1 MAKKKKKN
9 HKAGISPRKKRRA
22 RKKHPFIKAFFLTIL
37 FVIIFGSLAVAGYG
51 AWYGREIIKNA
62 DPIDP
67 NKIYET
73 LELSTQIYDRN
84 GKLMDEIYYD
94 ENRKIVSYEQLP
106 ENLKNAFVAVEDKTF
121 WEHSGFNFKRIFG
134 AILDAAHGG
143 RISGTST
150 ITQQLARNIF
160 LPEEKEIRSI
170 ERKVTEMYYAYE
182 IEQVLSKE
190 EILTAYLNTIYLGYS
205 CYGVDTASRV
215 YFSKEVEDLS
225 LEQCAA
231 LAALPQAPGE
241 YALLV
246 NEEGEKTTKLSK
258 DLYVNDTSEDR
269 RNMILDLMVE
279 QGMVTQ
285 EEADAAKKPAEEFIE
300 PGKESEASRSSFK
313 DYLLETVQKD
323 LMAQHNLTEAQAE
336 SWVYTKGLKIYST
349 LDPQAQRVITKEFK
363 DKSNF
368 PSTVGDAKVE
378 AAMVISDVATG
389 EVRAM
394 VGTRKTKGEMMF
406 NRATNPR
413 QPGSSIKPV
422 SVYAPALQK
431 SLEYAAKG
439 EMFPFIDKKIDKQG
453 AKGYGDYITAASNV
467 TDEPLKVNGKTW
479 PLNASRSFTGK
490 KTFRRALELSINTC
504 AVKLLTQIGI
514 DYSAE
519 TVEKFGVTTL
529 VTDKTEAY
537 NDMNLAALALGAMTE
552 GVTPLDMSLAYA
564 AFPNGGIR
572 YSPVCYTR
580 VENNEG
586 EVILEGKP
594 EEVRVMDEGVAWIMT
609 DILKTVVKDGLG
621 KNAKINGVDVGG
633 KTGTT
638 NDNYDIWFD
647 GFTPT
652 YSAAL
657 WVGTDKNVSMNDG
670 SSAAALLWGKIIS
683 QVEGAYGGTYKEK
696 PENVI
701 KVKDEYYVKGTEPKD
716 KNDKTA
722 LTKTEGEKDE
732 KDDDGDEAEDA
743 DN

>member
-1 MAKKKKKN
+1 MAKKYKKN
-9 HKAGISPRKKRRA
+9 HKAKISPRKKRWA
-22 RKKHPFIKAFFLTIL
+22 RKKHPFIKAFFLTLL
-37 FVIIFGSLAVAGYG
+37 FLIIFGSLAAVGGA
-51 AWYGREIIKNA
+51 AWYGKEIIENA

-84 GKLMDEIYYD
+84 GKLLDEIYYD

-106 ENLKNAFVAVEDKTF
+106 DNLKNAFVAVEDKTF

-134 AILDAAHGG
+134 ALLDAMHGG

-215 YFSKEVEDLS
+215 YFSKEVEDLT

-246 NEEGEKTTKLSK
+246 NEKGDKTTKLSK
-258 DLYVNDTSEDR
+258 GLYVNDISEER
-269 RNMILDLMVE
+269 RNMVLDLMVD
-279 QGMVTQ
+279 QGMVTKD
-285 EEADAAKKPAEEFIE
+285 EADAAKMPATEFIK
-300 PGKESEASRSSFK
+300 PGKENEASRSAFK

-323 LMAQHNLTEAQAE
+323 LMEQYNLTAEQAE

-349 LDPQAQRVITKEFK
+349 LDPQAQSVITKVFK
-363 DKSNF
+363 DKSSF
-368 PSTVGDAKVE
+368 PSAAGDAKVE
-378 AAMVISDVATG
+378 AAMVISDVASG

-394 VGTRKTKGEMMF
+394 AGTRKTKGQMLF

-413 QPGSSIKPV
+413 QPGSSIKPI

-431 SLEYAAKG
+431 SYEYASKG
-439 EMFPFIDKKIDKQG
+439 EKFKYVDKKIDKQG
-453 AKGYGDYITAASNV
+453 AKGYGDYITAGSNV
-467 TDEPLKVNGKTW
+467 TDEPLKINGKTW

-490 KTFRRALELSINTC
+490 RTFRRALEMSINTC

-514 DYSAE
+514 DYSIE
-519 TVEKFGVTTL
+519 MTEKFGITSLITN
-529 VTDKTEAY
+529 KEEAY
-537 NDMNLAALALGAMTE
+537 NDVNLAALALGAMTE

-572 YSPVCYTR
+572 YSPVCYTK
-580 VENNEG
+580 VEDNEG
-586 EVILEGKP
+586 KVILEGKP

-621 KNAKINGVDVGG
+621 SNAKISGVDVGG

-657 WVGTDKNVSMNDG
+657 WIGTDDNVSMNEG
-670 SSAAALLWGKIIS
+670 STAAAALWSKIMS
-683 QVEGAYGGTYKEK
+683 QVEGAFGGTYKEK
-696 PENVI
+696 PDNVI
-701 KVKDEYYVKGTEPKD
+701 KIKGEYYTKGTEPKEKKD
-716 KNDKTA
+716 NKT
-722 LTKTEGEKDE
+722 TQSTNNKEDE
-732 KDDDGDEAEDA
+732 VQETA
-743 DN
+743 N